1 MFKKCEFENVHL
13 NMNLVGDV
21 IKNLSEAQGLTV
33 GSLIFLIKL

>member
-21 IKNLSEAQGLTV
+21 IKNLSEAQGV
-33 GSLIFLIKL
+33 GFLIFLIKL